1 MSTDLDV
8 SEKDVFENVVCSFC
22 GCLCDDI
29 VVEVQDGAIAK
40 VRKACPNGRGLFTH
54 YDPTPQR
61 PTVDGRPVD
70 WDEAIAEA
78 ARILNEAD
86 SPIIYGLSSTA
97 TEAQRK
103 TVELADRLGAMI
115 DTTSSVCHGPT
126 GLAMQTVGEPT
137 CTLGEVRSR
146 ADLLVFWGCNPAVS
160 HVRHFARYSVMP
172 KGTLTPNGRKDRTL
186 VVVDVRPTASTK
198 TADVFL
204 QVQPGADFDVLTALR
219 ALVQGKEIEGA
230 GRMPAVQEAGST
242 PSAQGAGGMPA
253 AEEAGRMP
261 AVQGGTVG
269 GVPIAQLR
277 ELAEQM
283 KTCRFGVAFM
293 GMGLTQT
300 RARDLN
306 VSELFTLVAELNQ
319 HTRFS
324 VIPMRGHGN
333 VAGADQVLTWQ
344 SGYPF
349 AVSFARGYPRYG
361 PGEFSTVDVLARG
374 EADAA
379 LIIAS
384 DPVAHFPHA
393 AAQQLE
399 RIPTIVLDP
408 VPTLTGQVA
417 RVVLP
422 TACYG
427 VDAAGTFYRMDGV
440 PIRLRPVLPLTRPT
454 DVDVLSQII
463 EAVR

>member
-1 MSTDLDV
+1 MSTV
-8 SEKDVFENVVCSFC
+8 TENVVCSFC

-29 VVEVQDGAIAK
+29 VVEVDDGRIAR
-40 VRKACPNGRGLFTH
+40 VRKVCANGRGLFTH
-54 YDPTPQR
+54 YDPAPRR
-61 PTVDGRPVD
+61 PTVDGREVE
-70 WDEAIAEA
+70 WEEAVAEA

-86 SPIIYGLSSTA
+86 SPLIYGLSSTA

-103 TVELADRLGAMI
+103 AVELADKLGAMV

-126 GLAMQTVGEPT
+126 GLAMQAVGEPT
-137 CTLGEVRSR
+137 CTLGEVRNR

-172 KGTLTPNGRKDRTL
+172 AGLLTPNGRRDRTV
-186 VVVDVRPTASTK
+186 VVVDVRPTSSTK
-198 TADVFL
+198 MADRFL
-204 QVQPGADFDVLTALR
+204 QVQPGADFEVLTALR
-219 ALVQGKEIEGA
+219 ALVQGKEIEAGA
-230 GRMPAVQEAGST
+230 
-242 PSAQGAGGMPA
+242 
-253 AEEAGRMP
+253 
-261 AVQGGTVG
+261 VG
-269 GVPIAQLR
+269 GIPTAQLQ
-277 ELAEQM
+277 ELAERM

-293 GMGLTQT
+293 GMGLTQS
-300 RARDLN
+300 RGRDLN
-306 VSELFTLVAELNQ
+306 VSELFTLVAELNRFA
-319 HTRFS
+319 RFS

-379 LIIAS
+379 MIIAS
-384 DPVAHFPHA
+384 DPVAHFPSA
-393 AAQQLE
+393 AAKQLE

-408 VPTLTGQVA
+408 MPTLTAQVA
-417 RVVLP
+417 RVVFP

-427 VDAAGTFYRMDGV
+427 VDAAGTAYRMDGV
-440 PIRLRPVLPLTRPT
+440 PIRLRPVLPLVRPT
-454 DVDVLSQII
+454 DVEVLDQII
-463 EAVR
+463 EAVM